1 VRTRPTDDATAIAL
15 AVALHLGLAALF
27 WFAMRPSDAVQA
39 SAGGIAADV
48 VEVGDL
54 SAAMRRTLRD
64 RPEPVEEPVEEPL
77 PEPLPDEP
85 EPQPEVPPIPQ
96 PEPQAPLPKPEPVE
110 QEEVVDAPTP
120 VKATETKVQE
130 KKNRQRQAD
139 LDRIAEAQARAR
151 ADAKAKADAQAKE
164 AEQKRLAAEREKQL
178 AELRQRRA
186 AASRAAI
193 AAEQRLSQLT
203 APRSGGSPT
212 PGPGTPSA
220 GAGDDALLG
229 RYAAALQEAIRSKW
243 TRPDNVQSGALCVL
257 EIRQLPGGEVI
268 DVSVGSPC
276 VFDEQGQRSIEA
288 AVLKAQPLP
297 YAGFE
302 KVFTRNL
309 KVRFRAP

>member
-1 VRTRPTDDATAIAL
+1 MRTRPTDDASAIAL
-15 AVALHLGLAALF
+15 AVALHLGLAALL
-27 WFAMRPSDAVQA
+27 WLAMRPSDTVQA

-48 VEVGDL
+48 VAVGDL
-54 SAAMRRTLRD
+54 SAAMQRTLRD

-85 EPQPEVPPIPQ
+85 EPQPEVVPPPAQ
-96 PEPQAPLPKPEPVE
+96 PEPQVQLPQPEPVE
-110 QEEVVDAPTP
+110 QEEVVAPPTP
-120 VKATETKVQE
+120 VKATEPKVQ
-130 KKNRQRQAD
+130 KAKNRQRQAE
-139 LDRIAEAQARAR
+139 LDRIAQAKAQ
-151 ADAKAKADAQAKE
+151 ADAKAKADAAKE
-164 AEQKRLAAEREKQL
+164 VEQRRIAAEREKQL
-178 AELRQRRA
+178 NEIRQRRA

-193 AAEQRLSQLT
+193 AAEERLAQLT

-212 PGPGTPSA
+212 PAPGPASA

>member
-1 VRTRPTDDATAIAL
+1 MRTRPTDDASAIAL
-15 AVALHLGLAALF
+15 AVALHLGLAALL
-27 WFAMRPSDAVQA
+27 WLAMRPGDTVQA

-48 VEVGDL
+48 VAVGDL
-54 SAAMRRTLRD
+54 SAAMQRTLRD

-85 EPQPEVPPIPQ
+85 EPQPEVVPPPAQ
-96 PEPQAPLPKPEPVE
+96 PEPQVQLPQPEPVE
-110 QEEVVDAPTP
+110 QEKVVDTPTP
-120 VKATETKVQE
+120 VKAIETKVQE
-130 KKNRQRQAD
+130 AKNRQRQAE
-139 LDRIAEAQARAR
+139 LDRIAQAKAQ
-151 ADAKAKADAQAKE
+151 ADAKAKADAARE
-164 AEQKRLAAEREKQL
+164 VEQRRIAAEREKQL
-178 AELRQRRA
+178 NEIRQRRA

-193 AAEQRLSQLT
+193 AAEERLAQLT

-212 PGPGTPSA
+212 PALGPASG